1 MKKLKILLSLVVIVV
16 IALQLNFSVFAV
28 DYLGSSIYFDGVVQ
42 DGVIPLGEYYGSFQA
57 YDFSQYIY
65 MDYELHID
73 PPSGNPSSNPRSGI
87 SGSIVMFNK
96 DYYDILM
103 DFIEYYNNV
112 APITVENYFLQHI
125 INNTAYY
132 TTVSLVSFSEG
143 LSSNGAT
150 IDSNMIMAFNKAY
163 YFNAEYEGAL
173 GYTFFGSDFHDV
185 VCGTYSTFSYFRYF
199 YN

>member
-1 MKKLKILLSLVVIVV
+1 MSLVIIAA

-28 DYLGSSIYFDGVVQ
+28 DYLGSSIYFDGIVQ
-42 DGVIPLGEYYGSFQA
+42 DGVIPLGKYYGSFQA

-73 PPSGNPSSNPRSGI
+73 PPSGNSPANPRSGI
-87 SGSIVMFNK
+87 SGSIVVFDR
-96 DYYDILM
+96 DYYDILL
-103 DFIEYYNNV
+103 DYIQYYNYV
-112 APITVENYFLQHI
+112 VPITLEDYFLQHV
-125 INNTAYY
+125 INNTAY
-132 TTVSLVSFSEG
+132 TTVSLVSFPGG

-150 IDSNMIMAFNKAY
+150 IVSIMVMGFNKAY
-163 YFNAEYEGAL
+163 YFNVEYEGAS
-173 GYTFFGSDFHDV
+173 GYTFFGSDIHDV